1 MAVLDEQDR
10 IQALREAVEE
20 FFDRDGTKHQ
30 PFDENDVARAG
41 YSVDTKFGH
50 ATVFFHAH
58 SDQLLF
64 KFMLPISA
72 DETERDSVGEFL
84 LRANYGL
91 KIGGFDFDYRDG
103 EISYRISLFCG
114 REDFHPPTYDQI
126 NFSVIIGLMMVEK
139 YGNALVK
146 VMFGLLEPEEAIEL
160 AESDN

>member
-10 IQALREAVEE
+10 TQAIREAVEE

-58 SDQLLF
+58 NDQLLL

-72 DETERDSVGEFL
+72 DEAERTNVGEFL

-91 KIGGFDFDYRDG
+91 KVGGFDFDFRDG
-103 EISYRISLFCG
+103 
-114 REDFHPPTYDQI
+114 
-126 NFSVIIGLMMVEK
+126 
-139 YGNALVK
+139 
-146 VMFGLLEPEEAIEL
+146 
-160 AESDN
+160 